1 MRRLFNIY
9 STLELNLNKSF
20 TEIKKKLE
28 IFYSKTVIKMPTTT
42 SITKLK
48 QDSYS
53 TFASSTMKSL
63 SMSNGSHTRL
73 LPDIRIYRFVFLL
86 I

>member
-1 MRRLFNIY
+1 
-9 STLELNLNKSF
+9 
-20 TEIKKKLE
+20 
-28 IFYSKTVIKMPTTT
+28 MPTTT

-63 SMSNGSHTRL
+63 SMSNGSQTRL
-73 LPDIRIYRFVFLL
+73 LPDIRIYRFVSLL